1 MKSFSNCLVLQFQ
14 KEITNQLMTFL
25 IKLLNQSRV
34 HNKKKPS
41 MVFNCYIIKIH
52 HFHLGFCVKTKNVI
66 TSQKIF
72 VNICHTTVIPSPV
85 DITESEL
92 TRILDSDE
100 PSTFR
105 IPMSL
110 GEGHEEVDKC
120 NLIYRFFFLTK
131 IVINEIC
138 FLHTAGQPC
147 VAYDVAINS
156 SFFAKV
162 ESSLLFQTFL
172 ITISMEGLEDKYKME
187 LDKNGIQRR
196 NLQ

>member
-1 MKSFSNCLVLQFQ
+1 M
-14 KEITNQLMTFL
+14 
-25 IKLLNQSRV
+25 
-34 HNKKKPS
+34 
-41 MVFNCYIIKIH
+41 
-52 HFHLGFCVKTKNVI
+52 
-66 TSQKIF
+66 
-72 VNICHTTVIPSPV
+72 NICHTTVIPSPV
-85 DITESEL
+85 DVTESEL

-120 NLIYRFFFLTK
+120 NLIYIFFSLNSS
-131 IVINEIC
+131 ILINELC

-147 VAYDVAINS
+147 VAYDIAINS

-172 ITISMEGLEDKYKME
+172 VTIAMEGLEDKYKME
-187 LDKNGIQRR
+187 LDKNGTQGKTNFQLWNQKNFAFYRVEYFEKSPLFWIHTIASH
-196 NLQ
+196 